1 MNKIIPSLVAA
12 FALGGAVTWLVL
24 KHPVAETT
32 AAAPDTGPKIEAGTA
47 AGKSQFTTKEP
58 VAATL
63 AAEVRG
69 YGRVLDPAPLIAA
82 AGEVAAARAVADASE
97 KEFTRTETLHDNG
110 ENASQQA
117 VETAEGA
124 ALRDRALLDAA
135 RAKLVATWGRSLVE
149 RNDLP
154 ALLHSLALGE
164 VGLVRIDLLPGDA
177 PEKAPATAQ
186 VGLLTGEAASHDAEV
201 LGPAPATDA
210 QAQGAGY
217 FALLRTV
224 PPAPGTALRATLTV
238 PGEPQKVMIVPRSA
252 LVRHEGG
259 VFVYV
264 KASDGGYERR
274 LVEVARNLPD
284 DGVALAGTVVDE
296 NDKVVV
302 TGAQQ
307 LLANE
312 ILGALGGGD

>member
-1 MNKIIPSLVAA
+1 MNKIIPSLVAGL
-12 FALGGAVTWLVL
+12 ALGAAVTWLVL
-24 KHPVAETT
+24 KHPVAETA

-63 AAEVRG
+63 AAEVKG
-69 YGRVLDPAPLIAA
+69 YGRVLDPAPLIAVL
-82 AGEVAAARAVADASE
+82 GEIKVAQISAEATE
-97 KEFTRTETLHDNG
+97 KEYTRTKTLHDNG
-110 ENASQQA
+110 ENASLQA
-117 VETAEGA
+117 VESAEAAWRRDQALLGA
-124 ALRDRALLDAA
+124 AQNKYFAAWGQALQGIDPGKLD
-135 RAKLVATWGRSLVE
+135 
-149 RNDLP
+149 DL
-154 ALLHSLALGE
+154 LAQGNLA
-164 VGLVRIDLLPGDA
+164 LVRIDLLPGET
-177 PEKAPATAQ
+177 PEKMPDAAQ
-186 VGLLTGEAASHDAEV
+186 VTALTGNDLSHT
-201 LGPAPATDA
+201 LRLIGPAPVTDA
-210 QAQGAGY
+210 QAQGLSY
-217 FALLRTV
+217 LALWEGV

-238 PGEPQKVMIVPRSA
+238 PGEPQKVMVVPRSA

-312 ILGALGGGD
+312 ILSALGGGD